1 MNKLSMAIAC
11 TLTLA
16 SAMRPQ
22 VSKSTE
28 PETLE
33 EVTVFA
39 DRARAATKTDTLLT
53 ETPQSISVVTE
64 EQIVERGALYYQD
77 VFRYSAGVAT
87 ENYGVDTRSDSFAA
101 RGFELK
107 QYLDGLNKTPKGL
120 YGSVQEVFTLERAE
134 VLRGPSAVLYGA
146 GSSGGL
152 LNAVSKRPQFE
163 SGGEIGMQLGN
174 FERKQVQADVTG
186 PFGDGLAGRFV
197 GVLRDGELLSEGQKN
212 DKYVLMPALTWKP
225 GENTDV
231 TFIALYQNEDL
242 GTQTYL
248 PMSKTLQANED
259 NPRIPIDTFLG
270 EPDFNHMKTDQYAG
284 TLLVNHRFND
294 WLAVTTNNRYL
305 DQSVDYGEV
314 YATFP
319 YGEDPFLD
327 PERTEIGR
335 AFYILDDQYTILNS
349 DTHVQM
355 DFQTGPVTHKVL
367 VGVDYTRFEQERAE
381 GYSCR
386 YYYDGCFDT
395 NTPSINV
402 YDPEYG
408 QPFDYGYTNFNDSK
422 STQLGVYLQDQM
434 KWGDRVSL
442 VLGARRDRATSEATL
457 SPEETV
463 HANTFKVGAIAEVFR
478 GVSPFVSYSE
488 SFTPLFGGDFY
499 GNAYKPQEGR
509 QYEGG
514 IKWQPLRN
522 SLITVSY
529 FDIEDSN
536 FLTTDPDNIQN
547 FIQSGMIGSKGVE
560 VEAIVNLAN
569 GFGIAA
575 NWSYTKAEILEG
587 TTDHPA
593 GDRVEDLPEHL
604 ASLWLS
610 QNLYLSNDL
619 SLRVAA
625 GVRRQGDKID
635 YYQLQLTPAVTL
647 VDASIQADFK
657 DWALGL
663 NVTNLAD
670 KEYMAS
676 CSRWSGTFPDGLCYV
691 GMTRTLIGTV
701 SKKF

>member
-11 TLTLA
+11 TLALA
-16 SAMRPQ
+16 ALTRAQESMSAE
-22 VSKSTE
+22 S
-28 PETLE
+28 ETLE
-33 EVTVFA
+33 EVTVLA

-64 EQIVERGALYYQD
+64 EQIVERGAVYYQD

-87 ENYGVDTRSDSFAA
+87 ENYGVDTRGDSFAA

-163 SGGEIGMQLGN
+163 SGGEIGVQLGN
-174 FERKQVQADVTG
+174 FDRKQVQVDVTG
-186 PFGDGLAGRFV
+186 PFSDAVAGRFV
-197 GVLRDGELLSEGQKN
+197 GLLRDGELLSEGQKN
-212 DKYVLMPALTWKP
+212 DKYVLMPSLTWKP

-231 TFIALYQNEDL
+231 TFIGLYQNEDL

-248 PMSKTLQANED
+248 PMSKTLYANAQ

-270 EPDFNHMKTDQYAG
+270 EPGFNHMKTDQYSG

-327 PERTEIGR
+327 EARTEIGR

-355 DFQTGPVTHKVL
+355 DFQTGPLTHKVL
-367 VGVDYTRFEQERAE
+367 VGLDYTRFEQERAE

-386 YYYDGCFDT
+386 YLYPGCFGT
-395 NTPSINV
+395 NTPPLNV
-402 YDPEYG
+402 YNPEYG
-408 QPFDYGYTNFNDSK
+408 QPFPFGNTNFVDSE

-434 KWGDRVSL
+434 KWGDRVSF
-442 VLGARRDRATSEATL
+442 VFGARRDRATSEATL
-457 SPEETV
+457 SPEATV
-463 HANTFKVGAIAEVFR
+463 HANTFKVGAITEVFR
-478 GVSPFVSYSE
+478 GFSPFVSYSE

-514 IKWQPLRN
+514 IKWQPMRN

-536 FLTTDPDNIQN
+536 FLTADPDNIQN
-547 FIQSGMIGSKGVE
+547 FIQSGVIGSKGVE
-560 VEAIVNLAN
+560 VEAIVNLEN
-569 GFGIAA
+569 GFGVAA

-593 GDRVEDLPEHL
+593 GDRVENLPAHL

-619 SLRVAA
+619 SMRVAA

-635 YYQLQLTPAVTL
+635 YYQIQLTPAVTL
-647 VDASIQADFK
+647 VDASVQANFK
-657 DWALGL
+657 DWSFGL

-670 KEYMAS
+670 KEYLAT
-676 CSRWSGTFPDGLCYV
+676 CSRWSATFPDGMCYV
-691 GMTRTLIGTV
+691 GMTRTIIGTA